1 MTSTGN
7 DEQEIPPISP
17 LLEPTYDDPLR
28 IRAQNQIREF
38 DYGDRE
44 DVLAEAEELNS
55 ASHSNYPPS
64 SSSIKRSSS
73 THSNQKNRKRTAALN
88 ALSLGLRKHRSK
100 CRLLVIFL
108 ILWPILCWTGIVFI
122 FSNHRSLFP
131 GSLKESKSTLFVVAH
146 PDDEC
151 LFFAPTII
159 ATIQRAKSHG
169 ALLVMSSGNHYGQG
183 SLRRKELLGSCLQ
196 LGIREDRCDVLDI
209 SQIQDDPITWW
220 PVDKIGKLV
229 NEHIDKWM
237 IDSIVTFDDY
247 GVSGHINHRA
257 VSASVTELA
266 ISSYKKSMSTS
277 KTITPSKF
285 PKLYRIKSVF
295 VVRKYLGLFDLPL
308 TFLGF
313 IPSIIFGPSQQIN
326 SALESLTYDPKTEQS
341 TSESE
346 KQRRSIS
353 TDFEKGLLING
364 WAGYRTARNAF
375 WSHQSQMVWDR
386 HLYMILSQ
394 FMYFNTIERIV

>member
-17 LLEPTYDDPLR
+17 LLEPTYDDHYESEPR
-28 IRAQNQIREF
+28 IKSE
-38 DYGDRE
+38 
-44 DVLAEAEELNS
+44 
-55 ASHSNYPPS
+55 
-64 SSSIKRSSS
+64 SS
-73 THSNQKNRKRTAALN
+73 TTGIERTSWPKLKNSTLHLTQIIPLLLLLSNDPHLLIPIRRIGKNGCTQCFIFRPEET
-88 ALSLGLRKHRSK
+88 SLQVSSTRHLPHP
-100 CRLLVIFL
+100 LA
-108 ILWPILCWTGIVFI
+108 ILCWTGIVFI

-131 GSLKESKSTLFVVAH
+131 GSLKESKSTL
-146 PDDEC
+146 DE
-151 LFFAPTII
+151 F
-159 ATIQRAKSHG
+159 S
-169 ALLVMSSGNHYGQG
+169 NHYGQG

-277 KTITPSKF
+277 KTITP
-285 PKLYRIKSVF
+285 R
-295 VVRKYLGLFDLPL
+295 LFDLPL
-308 TFLGF
+308 TFLGLYPRLSWTF
-313 IPSIIFGPSQQIN
+313 STN
-326 SALESLTYDPKTEQS
+326 YSALESLTYDPKTEQS

-364 WAGYRTARNAF
+364 WAGIGPLGTLLE
-375 WSHQSQMVWDR
+375 SQSQMVWDR